1 MGQQITWIAPY
12 PFNQRLPFD
21 IDYKVIGTFKEFY
34 VALLKF
40 MNFKLYSDLG
50 MKYPPADAKV
60 GEFLDS
66 TVIRNYQAVATK
78 KFDEQMNQS
87 LEELGFSEEFKN
99 TPEILALTKKQQ
111 EMRRQRKL
119 FAKCRF
125 LFNREVGSSAMSCLQ
140 YVVMSFGG
148 TFFSQDAYDANEEE
162 VYPQVTHHVM
172 DRPMP
177 QSLMSKTAAKNK
189 EFI

>member
-1 MGQQITWIAPY
+1 MVQQITWIAPY

-125 LFNREVGSSAMSCLQ
+125 LFNREVGSSAMSCL
-140 YVVMSFGG
+140 
-148 TFFSQDAYDANEEE
+148 
-162 VYPQVTHHVM
+162 
-172 DRPMP
+172 
-177 QSLMSKTAAKNK
+177 
-189 EFI
+189 

>member
-1 MGQQITWIAPY
+1 MGQHITWISPY
-12 PFNQRLPFD
+12 PLNQRLPFD

-50 MKYPPADAKV
+50 MQYPPAAAKI
-60 GEFLDS
+60 GEFLD
-66 TVIRNYQAVATK
+66 TAEIRKCQAIATK
-78 KFDEQMNQS
+78 KFDEQMNMS

-125 LFNREVGSSAMSCLQ
+125 LFNREVGSSAMNCLQ

-148 TFFSQDAYDANEEE
+148 TFYSHDAYDADEEGIYKE
-162 VYPQVTHHVM
+162 VTHHVM

-177 QSLMSKTAAKNK
+177 
-189 EFI
+189 